1 MRNWNYNNAIKN
13 EYGSKKSDN
22 WMIYP
27 RVYKVNDIY
36 FKAHWGSGS
45 HLSIERT
52 IEAIKG
58 LGYRWDKMEKDVR
71 ELFYRWEACAGRTKK
86 PKRQKHIST
95 LTALDR
101 RKDVRWTQFIY
112 LITLS
117 LIKDIYL
124 QW

>member
-13 EYGSKKSDN
+13 EDGSKKSDN

-27 RVYKVNDIY
+27 RVYEVNDIF

-58 LGYRWDKMEKDVR
+58 LGYRWDKMEKR
-71 ELFYRWEACAGRTKK
+71 C
-86 PKRQKHIST
+86 KRII
-95 LTALDR
+95 L
-101 RKDVRWTQFIY
+101 
-112 LITLS
+112 
-117 LIKDIYL
+117 
-124 QW
+124 